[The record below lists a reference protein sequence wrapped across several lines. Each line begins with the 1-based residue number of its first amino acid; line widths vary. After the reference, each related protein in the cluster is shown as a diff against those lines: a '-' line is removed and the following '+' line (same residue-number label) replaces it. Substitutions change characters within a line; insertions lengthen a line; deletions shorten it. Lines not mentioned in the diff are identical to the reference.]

1 MTEKTATPEMTEL
14 DGADIYPNWDSLVQ
28 GTGDKTPNKPV
39 ENEGE
44 LDISL
49 DMLLDEKST
58 DYWQDLFNQMNF
70 PGMDLMGVTYQP
82 VHDSNRIKE
91 HALLREKTA
100 EFLKK
105 LSNENVNDLRAAGIP
120 ESHIFSMGRGIMP
133 VNWTIHL
140 KYPLAYGGQ
149 IDFDNMVLIQSMPF
163 HEDIH
168 TFINKQI
175 LSKAG
180 VGHPEELYIPV
191 PPGKVYI
198 PTAVTLI
205 GGGGGKAAPSIPGKI
220 NGGR

>member
-1 MTEKTATPEMTEL
+1 MKDKTATLDMTEL

-28 GTGDKTPNKPV
+28 GTGDKASGKISTED
-39 ENEGE
+39 EN

-49 DMLLDEKST
+49 DMLLDEKGT

-70 PGMDLMGVTYQP
+70 PGMDLMGASYQP
-82 VHDSNRIKE
+82 DYIHDHVKE

-105 LSNENVNDLRAAGIP
+105 LSNENINDLRAAGIP
-120 ESHIFSMGRGIMP
+120 ESHIFAMGKGIMP
-133 VNWTIHL
+133 INWTIHL

-149 IDFDNMVLIQSMPF
+149 IDFDNMVLIQSIPF

-168 TFINKQI
+168 VFINKQI

-180 VGHPEELYIPV
+180 VGHPPELYVPV
-191 PPGKVYI
+191 PVGKVYI
-198 PTAVTLI
+198 PSAVTFI
-205 GGGGGKAAPSIPGKI
+205 GGGGGKAPPSIPGKT